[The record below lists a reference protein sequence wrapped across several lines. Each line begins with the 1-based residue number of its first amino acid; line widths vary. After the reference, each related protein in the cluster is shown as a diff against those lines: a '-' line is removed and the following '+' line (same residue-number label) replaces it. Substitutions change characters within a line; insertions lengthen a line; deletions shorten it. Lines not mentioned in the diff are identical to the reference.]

1 MGSARMAAVAMAVPP
16 PPPRDSHADCEN
28 GTVEP
33 QANRPILQI
42 GTKAKPPPPWFFA
55 YLLLFLRQSPPP
67 MAKENEGVVKA
78 TNATSGYN
86 PAFYDP
92 EPNCNNAWR
101 MYRCVCLFLLC
112 QLQHV

>member
-1 MGSARMAAVAMAVPP
+1 MKYSWRGVRSLNPP
-16 PPPRDSHADCEN
+16 PPLVSFLSSVVSSSMADRN
-28 GTVEP
+28 
-33 QANRPILQI
+33 
-42 GTKAKPPPPWFFA
+42 
-55 YLLLFLRQSPPP
+55 
-67 MAKENEGVVKA
+67 KENEGVVKA